1 MKAYKGFD
9 KNMKCRNFQY
19 EEGKTYEH
27 PGTPNLCQE
36 GFHACEGPLDVLSY
50 YTPSEGCFF
59 HEVELDGVTDQRE
72 DDTKVCGK
80 KITLGARLTLAQLI
94 KAGIDFRFSKTTT
107 KEDGINKERYG
118 AASATGY
125 YGAASATGYYGAA
138 SATGYK
144 GAASATG
151 YYGAASATGYYG
163 AASATGNKGAASA
176 TGYNGAA
183 SATGENGA
191 ASATGENG
199 AASATGYKGA
209 ASATGKAGVAV
220 AAGDECKAM
229 GALGCALFLVE
240 RKWDDEKEI
249 SVIVNVAAVI
259 VDGEN
264 IKPDTWYSL
273 KDGKITEV

>member
-125 YGAASATGYYGAA
+125 NGAASATGYNGAASATGYKGAA

-151 YYGAASATGYYG
+151 YY
-163 AASATGNKGAASA
+163 
-176 TGYNGAA
+176 
-183 SATGENGA
+183 GA